1 MNSDSDN
8 ARSHSTNPKA
18 NRSQGK
24 PEGMQDRDYLLD
36 LISGKYRV
44 QALST
49 IAALGI
55 PDLLSKGALSAQE
68 IAEHTGGEVPVLER
82 LLIFLVG
89 LGFFHQDS
97 SGLFQLTPLGEQLK
111 AEHLGRLA
119 AFVGSPEQWAPWA
132 SLRRTLRSKAGKTP
146 FEATFGQDLYTYLEC
161 TPEAAARYDL
171 AIDAFTVEE
180 ARELR
185 GAFDFKGRRSL
196 VDVGGGRGML
206 LKEILRHWPDLRG
219 VLVDRKDVID
229 RAKGDF
235 TEDETQRIELFGC
248 DFFEQLPQGHD
259 CYCIKHVLHN
269 WDDERATQLLRS
281 CADAMEPGGRI
292 LVIESILT
300 PDHRMDKA
308 RVMDLEMGVL
318 TPGRARRKPEFRRMF
333 RNAGL
338 TLEDVQAVGS
348 SWLLVGA
355 R

>member
-1 MNSDSDN
+1 MSLGSDN
-8 ARSHSTNPKA
+8 PRSHSTNPKA
-18 NRSQGK
+18 DRVQGK
-24 PEGMQDRDYLLD
+24 PEGMLDRDYLLD
-36 LISGKYRV
+36 LISGKYRA

-49 IAALGI
+49 IAALGV
-55 PDLLSKGALSAQE
+55 PDLLSERALSARE
-68 IAEHTGGEVPVLER
+68 IALHIGGEVPVLER

-97 SGLFQLTPLGEQLK
+97 SGLFQLTSLGEQLK
-111 AEHLGRLA
+111 TDQLGRLV

-132 SLRRTLRSKAGKTP
+132 SLRTTLSTKGNQTP
-146 FEATFGQDLYTYLEC
+146 FAATFGQDLYTYLENS
-161 TPEAAARYDL
+161 PEAAARYDL

-206 LKEILRHWPDLRG
+206 LKEILRHWPNLRG
-219 VLVDRKDVID
+219 VLVDRKDVIE
-229 RAKGDF
+229 RAKHDF
-235 TEDETQRIELFGC
+235 SKDQAKRIELMGC

-259 CYCIKHVLHN
+259 CYCLKHVLHN
-269 WDDERATQLLRS
+269 WDDARATQLLRS
-281 CADAMEPGGRI
+281 CAEAMEPGGRV

-333 RNAGL
+333 REAGL
-338 TLEDVQAVGS
+338 SLESVQAVGS